1 MNNTFQFRNKIN
13 RKLRKIF
20 RLKKLFVNLYSVK
33 PTSNVFGLDRGT
45 PIDRFYIE
53 DFLNLNAALIKGNVL
68 EIGDSTYSRKYGENI
83 EKINVLHYNNTN
95 SEATIVGDLSKPETL
110 PDSEFDAFIC
120 TQTLNFIFNVKEAI
134 SGCHKVLAENGVFL
148 GTVAGISQ
156 ISRYDMQRWGDY
168 WRFTDLSVKK
178 LFEEVF
184 GDGHVEVQVYGNALA
199 ATAFIQG
206 ISVEEIFDKNKL
218 MSNNPDYQVIICIK
232 AYK

>member
-33 PTSNVFGLDRGT
+33 PISNVFGLDRGT

>member
-20 RLKKLFVNLYSVK
+20 RLKKLFVNLHSAR
-33 PTSNVFGLDRGT
+33 PISNVFGLDRGT

-68 EIGDSTYSRKYGENI
+68 EIGDSTYSRKYSENI

-95 SEATIVGDLSKPETL
+95 NEATIVGDLSKPETL
-110 PDSEFDAFIC
+110 PDSVFDAFIC

-218 MSNNPDYQVIICIK
+218 MSNDPDYQVIICIK